1 MVQTVLAFFS
11 LYTNLDDI
19 LQDFSLKDFT
29 DLVDGWEVKVV
40 RCKEG
45 EQGWGL
51 FIATKKA

>member
-1 MVQTVLAFFS
+1 MLAFCS
-11 LYTNLDDI
+11 LYKNLDDI